1 MGLIINWRGS
11 DELVDG
17 SAKAPTDDGLET
29 GRPEALDAAGREHL
43 ELREIAVN
51 YSAED
56 PCLWLRKSDNT
67 LAKFSPAGVG
77 SPGPA
82 DYLPLAGGTMQG
94 PIALGNGAK
103 FLEANDGKDWL
114 EIGFNHHW
122 ALTANGARVWS
133 AGDSAF
139 NVEQPLMLAADPTQ
153 PLEAATKQYVDA
165 AGSAG
170 ATGPAGPAGP
180 EGPMGT
186 QGIGIR
192 YVGTVATVADLP
204 ATATQGDLYTVSTPE
219 PVHGFVW
226 DDTTAG
232 WVDAGPVQGPQGIEG
247 PAGPAGADGKDG
259 PPGKQGAQ
267 GVQGEV
273 GPAGADGA
281 VGPAGADGKDGAAGK
296 QGEQGKQGVQ
306 GEVGP
311 AGPEGPAGADGAAGP
326 EGPAGP
332 AGADGAPGVDGK
344 DGLPGKEGA
353 AGPKGDTGAAG
364 ADGVDGAVGP
374 AGPQG
379 DQGVQGEQGVQGIQG
394 PAGLGITFKGGV
406 DTEAELPAA
415 DQVQGDLWIVATPL
429 PAHGFV
435 WDETVPG
442 WVDAGPVQGPQGI
455 QGEDGAAGPAGPAG
469 PSAVSTDAGNTS
481 RLGTDSLIFTPA
493 TDVTGF
499 VKKTGDTMT
508 GQLGFDEAAST
519 PLRFGS
525 KVTGNYNLTMLASEG
540 GMRWQFNSNPIIDFA
555 KDEVL
560 AKKPLMLVA
569 DPTVDLEAAT
579 KQYVDGKF
587 AGGGYVLPIATD
599 KALGGVMIGTGLAIT
614 AAGVL
619 SAAATPLTPAT
630 AAVLGGIKVGTGLS
644 VTADGTLSSASAYTL
659 PIATATVLGGIKIGT
674 GLTAAADGTVTA
686 SATPLTP
693 ATAFVLGGIKVG
705 TGLAATADGTLSVA
719 NAAPNTVNGSVA
731 GMTLWIGTQAAF
743 DAIVTKDSKT
753 VYNITA

>member
-259 PPGKQGAQ
+259 LPGKQGAQ

-281 VGPAGADGKDGAAGK
+281 VGPAGPAGADGKDGLP
-296 QGEQGKQGVQ
+296 GKQGVQ

-344 DGLPGKEGA
+344 DGLPGKQGA

-379 DQGVQGEQGVQGIQG
+379 DQGIQGEKGIQGDQGIQG
-394 PAGLGITFKGGV
+394 APGLGITFKGKV
-406 DTEAELPAA
+406 ATEAELPATA
-415 DQVQGDLWIVATPL
+415 TQGDLYVVATPE

-435 WDETVPG
+435 WDATTSA
-442 WVDAGPVQGPQGI
+442 WVDSGPVQGPQGV
-455 QGEDGAAGPAGPAG
+455 AGPAGVAGPQGPAGIDGPAG
-469 PSAVSTDAGNTS
+469 PQGVAGVD
-481 RLGTDSLIFTPA
+481 GAKGDKG
-493 TDVTGF
+493 D
-499 VKKTGDTMT
+499 TGDVGPAGPTLVATATVLGGVKVGAGLAVTVDGALSVSGGFLPLT
-508 GQLGFDEAAST
+508 GGTLTGTLTLPSGTVGLAINGTNYNMLGGSGGVAYRNGTTNIVNFAGAEIVTYVPLTT
-519 PLRFGS
+519 PGTGVGIRFGS
-525 KVTGNYNLTMLASEG
+525 GGPSFSKSGTSIASSAPITVAAAPAGATELA
-540 GMRWQFNSNPIIDFA
+540 NKA
-555 KDEVL
+555 
-560 AKKPLMLVA
+560 
-569 DPTVDLEAAT
+569 
-579 KQYVDGKF
+579 YVDSVAGT
-587 AGGGYVLPIATD
+587 GGGTTYTLPPAT
-599 KALGGVMIGTGLAIT
+599 ATVLGGVKQGS
-614 AAGVL
+614 GVTI
-619 SAAATPLTPAT
+619 A
-630 AAVLGGIKVGTGLS
+630 
-644 VTADGTLSSASAYTL
+644 ADGTLSSASAYTL
-659 PIATATVLGGIKIGT
+659 PIATGT
-674 GLTAAADGTVTA
+674 
-686 SATPLTP
+686 
-693 ATAFVLGGIKVG
+693 VLGGIKVG
-705 TGLAATADGTLSVA
+705 DGLTVTNDGTLSAAGGGVA
-719 NAAPNTVNGSVA
+719 NPVAGSVA
-731 GMTLWIGTQAAF
+731 GLTLWVGTQAAY
-743 DAIVTKDSKT
+743 DAIATKDSKT
-753 VYNITA
+753 LYHIQA